1 MPKRQKNTDLAKPVR
16 SAKAGKPPKNAAPK
30 ARGQKTGTVGLRK
43 DTMLQQTDD
52 GPRARWPASR
62 PEFKKR

>member
-1 MPKRQKNTDLAKPVR
+1 MPRRQTRTDLPKPAR
-16 SAKAGKPPKNAAPK
+16 SAKAGKPPKDVTPK
-30 ARGQKTGTVGLRK
+30 SRGQKTGTVGLRK

>member
-1 MPKRQKNTDLAKPVR
+1 MPKRQIRTDLPKAAR
-16 SAKAGKPPKNAAPK
+16 SAKAGKPPKDATK
-30 ARGQKTGTVGLRK
+30 TTKTGTVGLRK

-52 GPRARWPASR
+52 GPRVRWPASR

>member
-1 MPKRQKNTDLAKPVR
+1 MPKRQTRTDLPKPER
-16 SAKAGKPPKNAAPK
+16 SAKAGKSPKDVT
-30 ARGQKTGTVGLRK
+30 KTGTVALRK

-52 GPRARWPASR
+52 GPRVRWPASR

>member
-1 MPKRQKNTDLAKPVR
+1 MAKRQRSSDLPGPPR
-16 SAKAGKPPKNAAPK
+16 SAKAGKPPKAAAPK
-30 ARGQKTGTVGLRK
+30 GRGQKTGRVGLRK

>member
-1 MPKRQKNTDLAKPVR
+1 MPKRRTRTDLPKAAR
-16 SAKAGKPPKNAAPK
+16 SAKAGKPPKNAATK